1 MQKSVIDEIRE
12 LKAQVESK
20 TEQAKA
26 EALESGREAIN
37 FLRELGIDNDT
48 ILKELGFR
56 ARTKSPREKAAERT
70 SSNEESCPICNFQTD
85 PPHDGRSHRR
95 QPKKKPFTT
104 DELEEKELTKL

>member
-12 LKAQVESK
+12 LKAQIQSK

-56 ARTKSPREKAAERT
+56 AATKSPKEKAERT
-70 SSNEESCPICNFQTD
+70 SSED
-85 PPHDGRSHRR
+85 VGRARYVASEQILPMTVDRTVANRR
-95 QPKKKPFTT
+95 RNLLRPKSSKQKG
-104 DELEEKELTKL
+104 

>member
-12 LKAQVESK
+12 LKAQVQSK

-26 EALESGREAIN
+26 EALESAREAIN

-85 PPHDGRSHRR
+85 PPTTVGRIVANRR
-95 QPKKKPFTT
+95 RNLSRLTSSKKKS
-104 DELEEKELTKL
+104 

>member
-1 MQKSVIDEIRE
+1 MQKSVIDEIKE
-12 LKAQVESK
+12 LKAQVQSK

-56 ARTKSPREKAAERT
+56 ARTKSSKEKAERA
-70 SSNEESCPICNFQTD
+70 SSKDEPCPICNFKTD
-85 PPHDGRSHRR
+85 PPHDGRSHRG
-95 QPKKKPFTT
+95 QSKKKPLTT
-104 DELEEKELTKL
+104 EELEEKGLTKL

>member
-12 LKAQVESK
+12 LKAQVQSK

-26 EALESGREAIN
+26 EALQSAQEAID

-56 ARTKSPREKAAERT
+56 ARAKLPKVKTEET
-70 SSNEESCPICNFQTD
+70 SSEQVPCGICGFRTD
-85 PPHDGRSHRR
+85 PAHDGRAHRG
-95 QPKKKPFTT
+95 QSKKKPFTT
-104 DELEEKELTKL
+104 EELEEKELTKL

>member
-70 SSNEESCPICNFQTD
+70 SSNDEPCPICGFRTD
-85 PPHDGRSHRR
+85 PPHDGRSHRG
-95 QPKKKPFTT
+95 QSKKRPFTT
-104 DELEEKELTKL
+104 EDLAEKGLTKF